1 MDLGRLKALHAVA
14 AYGTVLAASEALHC
28 TPSAVSQQLAKLDRE
43 TGTRLLERDGR
54 GLRLTAAGRLLAD
67 HAARVLDAVDEA
79 RSALAAYHQEVMGEI
94 GVAAFATACRGLL
107 PPALATLTTR
117 HPRLTA
123 RVVEM
128 NPYEAVDALTRG
140 GNSGGDRA
148 TRIARSRGPERD
160 LLGPARVEVAVL
172 DDWPEVSLDLPAG
185 VAHTALGDDRADLI
199 VPSGHPLA
207 GAGPVPLARA
217 AGERWIGST
226 PGTIC
231 HEWLLR
237 VLPGVRPQY
246 LVGEFET
253 QQRFVAAGLGVALI
267 PRLARMRTVPGTVV
281 VPVTPA
287 PARRVIV
294 AWRKSTEV
302 RPALGAAVAA
312 LREAW
317 ADRDTATAFDTA
329 TASG

>member
-1 MDLGRLKALHAVA
+1 MDLGRLRALHAVA
-14 AYGTVLAASEALHC
+14 TYGSVLAASEALHC

-54 GLRLTAAGRLLAD
+54 GLRLTDAGKLLAG

-79 RSALAAYHQEVMGEI
+79 RSALAAYHLEVVGEVTV
-94 GVAAFATACRGLL
+94 GAFATACRGLL

-117 HPRLTA
+117 HPQLAA

-128 NPYEAVDALTRG
+128 NPYEAIDALGRG
-140 GNSGGDRA
+140 
-148 TRIARSRGPERD
+148 
-160 LLGPARVEVAVL
+160 RVEVAVV
-172 DDWPEVSLDLPAG
+172 DDWPEVGLAMPDG
-185 VAHTALGDDRADLI
+185 VAHTVLGHDRADLI
-199 VPSGHPLA
+199 VPRGHSLA

-217 AGERWIGST
+217 AGERWIGSS

-231 HEWLLR
+231 YEWLLR
-237 VLPGVRPQY
+237 VLPGVRPTF

-253 QQRFVAAGLGVALI
+253 QQTFVAAGLGVALV

-287 PARRVIV
+287 PTRRVIV

-302 RPALGAAVAA
+302 RPALGAAVEA

-317 ADRDTATAFDTA
+317 ASRDTAL
-329 TASG
+329 

>member
-14 AYGTVLAASEALHC
+14 TYGTVLAASEALHC

-54 GLRLTAAGRLLAD
+54 GLRLTEAGRLLAD

-79 RSALAAYHQEVMGEI
+79 RSALAAYHEEVAGEI

-107 PPALATLTTR
+107 PQALATLTHK
-117 HPRLTA
+117 HPQLSP

-128 NPYEAVDALTRG
+128 NPYEAIEALTRG
-140 GNSGGDRA
+140 
-148 TRIARSRGPERD
+148 
-160 LLGPARVEVAVL
+160 RVEVAVL
-172 DDWPEVSLDLPAG
+172 DDWPEVGLNLPSA
-185 VAHTALGDDRADLI
+185 VAHTMLGQDRADLI

-207 GAGPVPLARA
+207 LAGPIPLAKA
-217 AGERWIGST
+217 AGERWIGSA

-237 VLPGVRPQY
+237 VLPGVRPQF

-253 QQRFVAAGLGVALI
+253 QQTFVAAGLGVALV

-287 PARRVIV
+287 PTRRVIV
-294 AWRKSTEV
+294 AWRTSTEV
-302 RPALGAAVAA
+302 RPALGATVAA
-312 LREAW
+312 LRQAW
-317 ADRDTATAFDTA
+317 AQRQTA
-329 TASG
+329 AS

>member
-1 MDLGRLKALHAVA
+1 MDLGRLRALHAVA
-14 AYGTVLAASEALHC
+14 TYGSVLAASEALHC

-54 GLRLTAAGRLLAD
+54 GLRLTDAGKLLAG

-79 RSALAAYHQEVMGEI
+79 RSALAAYHLEVVGEVTV
-94 GVAAFATACRGLL
+94 GAFATACRGLL

-117 HPRLTA
+117 HPQLAA

-128 NPYEAVDALTRG
+128 NPYEAIDALGRG
-140 GNSGGDRA
+140 
-148 TRIARSRGPERD
+148 
-160 LLGPARVEVAVL
+160 RVEVAVV
-172 DDWPEVSLDLPAG
+172 DDWPEVGLAMPDG
-185 VAHTALGDDRADLI
+185 VAHIVLGHDRADLI
-199 VPSGHPLA
+199 VPCGHFLA
-207 GAGPVPLARA
+207 GAGPVPLTRA
-217 AGERWIGST
+217 AGERWIGSS

-231 HEWLLR
+231 YEWLLR
-237 VLPGVRPQY
+237 VLPGVRPTF

-253 QQRFVAAGLGVALI
+253 QQTFVAAGLGVALV

-287 PARRVIV
+287 PTRRVIV

-302 RPALGAAVAA
+302 RPALGAAVEA

-317 ADRDTATAFDTA
+317 ESRDTAL
-329 TASG
+329 

>member
-14 AYGTVLAASEALHC
+14 TYGTVLAASEALHC

-43 TGTRLLERDGR
+43 TGTRLLERSGR
-54 GLRLTAAGRLLAD
+54 GLRLTDAGRLLAD

-79 RSALAAYHQEVMGEI
+79 RSALAAYHEEVMGEI

-107 PPALATLTTR
+107 PGALAALTR
-117 HPRLTA
+117 EHPGLTA

-128 NPYEAVDALTRG
+128 NPYEAIDALGRG
-140 GNSGGDRA
+140 
-148 TRIARSRGPERD
+148 
-160 LLGPARVEVAVL
+160 RVEVAVL
-172 DDWPEVSLDLPAG
+172 DDWPEVGLDLPAG
-185 VAHTALGDDRADLI
+185 LAHTVLGDDRADLI
-199 VPSGHPLA
+199 VPSGHRLAGIGPIPLA
-207 GAGPVPLARA
+207 QA

-237 VLPGVRPQY
+237 VLPGVRPQL

-253 QQRFVAAGLGVALI
+253 QQTFVAAGLGVALV
-267 PRLARMRTVPGTVV
+267 PRLARLRTLPGTVV
-281 VPVTPA
+281 VPVIPPPT
-287 PARRVIV
+287 RRVMV

-302 RPALGAAVAA
+302 RPALGATVAA

-317 ADRDTATAFDTA
+317 TRRTTAGELSAD
-329 TASG
+329 

>member
-14 AYGTVLAASEALHC
+14 TYGTVLAASEALHC

-54 GLRLTAAGRLLAD
+54 GLRLTDAGRLLAE
-67 HAARVLDAVDEA
+67 HASRVLDAVDEA
-79 RSALAAYHQEVMGEI
+79 RSALAAYHDEVVGEI
-94 GVAAFATACRGLL
+94 GIAAFATACRGLL

-117 HPRLTA
+117 HPQLSA

-128 NPYEAVDALTRG
+128 NPYEAVDALNRG
-140 GNSGGDRA
+140 
-148 TRIARSRGPERD
+148 
-160 LLGPARVEVAVL
+160 RVEVAVL
-172 DDWPEVSLDLPAG
+172 DDWPEVGLNLPAG
-185 VAHTALGDDRADLI
+185 VAHAVLGDDRADLI

-207 GAGPVPLARA
+207 GAGPVPLAKA
-217 AGERWIGST
+217 VGERWIASA

-231 HEWLLR
+231 HDWLLR
-237 VLPGVRPQY
+237 ILPGVRPQF
-246 LVGEFET
+246 LVAEFET
-253 QQRFVAAGLGVALI
+253 QQTFVAAGLGVALV

-281 VPVTPA
+281 VPVASEPT
-287 PARRVIV
+287 RRVIV

-302 RPALGAAVAA
+302 RPALGAAVSA

-317 ADRDTATAFDTA
+317 DSRQTATA
-329 TASG
+329 